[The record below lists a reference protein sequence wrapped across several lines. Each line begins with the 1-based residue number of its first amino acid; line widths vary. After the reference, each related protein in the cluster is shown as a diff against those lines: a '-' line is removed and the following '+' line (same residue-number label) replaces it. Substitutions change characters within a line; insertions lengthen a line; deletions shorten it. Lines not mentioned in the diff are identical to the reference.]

1 MRHLVLA
8 SLLLLPAVALA
19 DDVPSCAFHADRNL
33 DLDFSGVRAVRF
45 VVNAYDLSVQGGSA
59 PGKGTVRGKACGSD
73 QKIVDNLIVTQEKR
87 GDTLV
92 VELTEKDTS
101 WSGGWGNHYSYLKV
115 EATIPASLPVTVE
128 AGSGDV
134 KLRSIA
140 SLDVG
145 AGSGDIEASDVKG
158 AVHARIGS
166 GDVKVDGAGSMS
178 VDSVGSGDLTA
189 RHVHGD
195 VRIGTVGSG
204 DAKLTDVDGSVD
216 VGTIGSGDLD
226 VDGVK
231 GNLTVRKKGSGN
243 IEQHGVAGK
252 VNIPASHDD

>member
-1 MRHLVLA
+1 MRRLILA
-8 SLLLLPAVALA
+8 SLLLLPAIALA

-33 DLDFSGVRAVRF
+33 DLDLSGVRAVRF

-73 QKIVDNLIVTQEKR
+73 QKIVDNLIVTQQKQ
-87 GDTLV
+87 GDTLAV
-92 VELTEKDTS
+92 ALTEKDKG

-115 EATIPASLPVTVE
+115 DVTIPASIPVTVE

-134 KLRSIA
+134 KLRNVA
-140 SLDVG
+140 SLETT
-145 AGSGDIEASDVKG
+145 AGSGDIEASDIKG

-166 GDVKVDGAGSMS
+166 GDLKLDGTGPLT

-189 RHVHGD
+189 RRVHGD
-195 VRIGTVGSG
+195 ARIGTIGSG
-204 DAKLTDVDGSVD
+204 DAKLIDVDGNVD
-216 VGTIGSGDLD
+216 VGSIGSGDLD

-231 GNLTVRKKGSGN
+231 GNLTVRTKGSGD
-243 IEQHGVAGK
+243 IDQHGVAGK
-252 VNIPASHDD
+252 VNVPASRDD